1 MTRNVALAASGR
13 RKASA
18 MLLAMVDPRDS
29 MADPLDSKQGARR
42 IFIVLILIALGLVFT
57 IVLPF
62 GSGLVFATV
71 LAAALYPVHTRL
83 TKAVRGRANMSA
95 GILCTGVL
103 LLLLLPIGGMG
114 AFVIAEVVKGVN
126 FVTDT
131 VQGDGMMSLVDKL
144 PDSLQG
150 SAKQIIHTIIP
161 DPEDLDAELRRRAN
175 AHGSQVAK
183 FVSHALAATG
193 TAFFQG
199 AMCLIALFLL
209 LVDGQQFVTWIE
221 DNSPLRKGQV
231 RELLSEFRQVSTA
244 VLVSSVVT
252 SGVQAVVALIG
263 YFIAGVPQPLF
274 FGLVTFVIAF
284 IPAVGAG
291 GVCLGA
297 ALLLL
302 AIGKVWGA
310 VFLAL
315 WIIPVGLVDNLVKPL
330 LVKRGMHMH
339 GGVVFFALVGGI
351 AAFGMVGLL
360 LGPLIVTF
368 LMVLVRIYR
377 RDFARADNRESAISS
392 RAPSP

>member
-1 MTRNVALAASGR
+1 
-13 RKASA
+13 
-18 MLLAMVDPRDS
+18 MLTS
-29 MADPLDSKQGARR
+29 MADPMDSKQGARR
-42 IFIVLILIALGLVFT
+42 IFITLILIALGLVFT

-71 LAAALYPVHTRL
+71 LAAALFPVHTRL
-83 TKAVRGRANMSA
+83 TKTLRGRANVSA
-95 GILCTGVL
+95 SILCVGVL

-114 AFVIAEVVKGVN
+114 AFVVAEVVKGVN
-126 FVTDT
+126 FVADT
-131 VQGDGMMSLVDKL
+131 VQSDGMMALVDKL
-144 PDSLQG
+144 PDSVQN
-150 SAKQIIHTIIP
+150 SAKQIIHTVVPNP
-161 DPEDLDAELRRRAN
+161 DDLDAELRRRAN

-183 FVSHALAATG
+183 FVSQFLAATG

-209 LVDGQQFVTWIE
+209 LVDGQDFVTWIE
-221 DNSPLRKGQV
+221 DNSPLRRGQV
-231 RELLSEFRQVSTA
+231 RELLTEFRKVSTA

-252 SGVQAVVALIG
+252 SGVQSIVALIG

-291 GVCLGA
+291 GVCLAA

-302 AIGKVWGA
+302 AIGKAWGA
-310 VFLAL
+310 LFLAA
-315 WIIPVGLVDNLVKPL
+315 WIIPVGLVDNLIKPL

-339 GGVVFFALVGGI
+339 GGVIFFALVGGI

-377 RDFARADNRESAISS
+377 RDFSRPADCEPESSQK
-392 RAPSP
+392 APSAS